1 MEVTLWTGSKRSTI
15 CNYHFQFTE
24 TAVADLDEI
33 LSYIANEL
41 NNPQA
46 TGCGY
51 LFSNLEDKIQET
63 CHYPYSGPELR
74 NDFIVTETVRM
85 KVVDSYL
92 FYYVIRECLETV
104 IILRIIY
111 GPRNQKEIQENLSL

>member
-46 TGCGY
+46 AAVF
-51 LFSNLEDKIQET
+51 FSNLEDKIKET

-104 IILRIIY
+104 IILRIVY
-111 GPRNQKEIQENLSL
+111 GPRNQKEIQQKLSL